1 MNETLTRP
9 RAAGSE
15 TLTRLTSLRWLLVL
29 PWVTALTVALL
40 ALWVGDPAA
49 FIASGADTLPLL
61 RGFAG
66 LKAAII
72 LAALLAV
79 SWRLTWPASQ
89 RLIAGYL
96 VAIAAMAAAAG
107 LVWQLTWLGPV
118 SMLFHGGLLLFLL
131 TAWRDS
137 ARG

>member
-1 MNETLTRP
+1 MDETLTRP
-9 RAAGSE
+9 RTAGSE
-15 TLTRLTSLRWLLVL
+15 TQTHPPRLTRLVMVPWLTALLV
-29 PWVTALTVALL
+29 VLL
-40 ALWVGDPAA
+40 ALWVGHPAP
-49 FIASGADTLPLL
+49 FLASGADTVPLL
-61 RGFAG
+61 RSFAL

-79 SWRLTWPASQ
+79 SWRLTWSVSQ
-89 RLIAGYL
+89 RLFVGYL
-96 VAIAAMAAAAG
+96 AAIAAMAAAAG

-137 ARG
+137 ASD